1 MGSQRTYTDE
11 QVREAIASAS
21 SWSDVMEALGKSRT
35 YPQTFVKRTA
45 ESLGLDV
52 SHLVRQNSLAP
63 IPRREHDFTR
73 PPAPDGRSGL
83 SIAARWF
90 LDRGYNVSVPLEPAA
105 YDLVVESDSGF
116 KRVQVKT
123 TAAIERRSG
132 RYRVR
137 LLRSSYQPSA
147 ELNSRG
153 RVRQVPYSAAEVDY
167 FFVATAAGTTYLIP
181 FDVVANVRS
190 SIVLDDKYAEFAV

>member
-11 QVREAIASAS
+11 QVRDAVKSAS
-21 SWSDVMEALGKSRT
+21 CWADVMEALGKSRT

-45 ESLGLDV
+45 TELGLDV
-52 SHLVRQNSLAP
+52 SHLGRQNSSVPVPPQA
-63 IPRREHDFTR
+63 HHFSR

-90 LDRGYNVSVPLEPAA
+90 LDRGYNVSVPLEPAV
-105 YDLVVESDSGF
+105 YDLIAESDDGL

-123 TAAIERRSG
+123 TAAVERRSG

-137 LLRSSYQPSA
+137 LLRSSYQAAA

-153 RVRQVPYSAAEVDY
+153 RVRQVPYTNDEVDY
-167 FFVATAAGTTYLIP
+167 FFVATAAGTTYLLP
-181 FDVVANVRS
+181 FAVVRNVRS
-190 SIVLDDKYAEFAV
+190 SIVLDEKYAAFVV